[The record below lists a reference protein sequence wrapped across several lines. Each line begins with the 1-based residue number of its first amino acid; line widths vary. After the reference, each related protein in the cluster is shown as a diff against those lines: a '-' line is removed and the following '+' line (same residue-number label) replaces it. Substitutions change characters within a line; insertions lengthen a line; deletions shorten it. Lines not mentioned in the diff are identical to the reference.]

1 MLHYFVQ
8 RMALFIP
15 TLLLVSILVFIL
27 MRIVPGDPALLILIG
42 TDEGGG
48 SFTQEELDNVR
59 RQLGTDRA
67 LIVQYGTWIWDLA
80 RGDFGQSVWD
90 NTEVKDELLKRLPV
104 TLELALLSVII
115 ATAIAVPLGVLSAV
129 KQDTWI
135 DYVVKIYTVAGV
147 AAPTF
152 WIGIM
157 TIVALAF
164 WFNWL
169 PPLDFARP
177 WEDPVTNIK
186 QLIFPAL
193 VLGYHD
199 TAFIARLTRSAM
211 LEVLREDY
219 VRTARSKGLAERVI
233 IIRHALKN
241 ALLPVVTISGLQFG
255 ALMGGVVLIEA
266 IFLIP
271 GMGSLLI
278 DSLQRRD
285 FPMVQAVIMVASV
298 IVLGVNLV
306 VDLLY
311 GLLDPRVRYA

>member
-1 MLHYFVQ
+1 
-8 RMALFIP
+8 
-15 TLLLVSILVFIL
+15 
-27 MRIVPGDPALLILIG
+27 
-42 TDEGGG
+42 
-48 SFTQEELDNVR
+48 
-59 RQLGTDRA
+59 
-67 LIVQYGTWIWDLA
+67 
-80 RGDFGQSVWD
+80 
-90 NTEVKDELLKRLPV
+90 
-104 TLELALLSVII
+104 
-115 ATAIAVPLGVLSAV
+115 
-129 KQDTWI
+129 
-135 DYVVKIYTVAGV
+135 
-147 AAPTF
+147 
-152 WIGIM
+152 
-157 TIVALAF
+157 
-164 WFNWL
+164 
-169 PPLDFARP
+169 
-177 WEDPVTNIK
+177 
-186 QLIFPAL
+186 
-193 VLGYHD
+193 
-199 TAFIARLTRSAM
+199 M